1 MRTASR
7 RIQVCICIEKAVYP
21 YCVLSASFFEL
32 HPSAPVYFMSASDS
46 RPCQRTQTD
55 YQLSVLAVFWPYIR
69 PWRVQV
75 AAATAVLVMVALVLL
90 SLGRGLAYLV
100 DQGLGAG
107 DPALLDR
114 AVLITLGLGFVIGM
128 GSYLRMSILNYVAE
142 QIMASVR
149 RALFSH
155 VLTLPLHWFETA
167 KTGDVLAR
175 LNADTAVVQTV
186 LASTVSMAVRNVILL
201 IGGLVLVVLSS
212 TKMSVVVAAVV
223 PVVVIPLVILAK
235 RLRAASLAAQNALGE
250 VSAEAE
256 ESLTGIHT
264 VMAFAQNEQ
273 VMDRFDKRL
282 KQALLAALSRVR
294 LRAALSGFVIFM
306 VIAGVAVI
314 LWIGG
319 RDLLAG
325 TISAGDLSSFIFYAF
340 LVASSTGNL
349 SELGGELQRAAGAA
363 DRIATLLAVAP
374 QPDEAQKHLSLEPSD
389 KGITVAFTD
398 AGFTYPG
405 RPDVPVLENIS
416 FTAEPGQK
424 VAIVGPSGSG
434 KTTLF
439 QLLLRF
445 YPLQTGQIA
454 LNGVDA
460 SQVGLAELRSFI
472 GFVPQEPALFSV
484 TIAENIAFG
493 RPDASREEIK
503 AAARQAAA
511 HDFIQRLDGG
521 YDALVGEKGVRLSG
535 GQRQRIAI
543 ARAIL
548 CNPALLLLD
557 EATSAL
563 DSVSEAAI
571 QRALQELTVGRT
583 SLVIAHRLSTV
594 IDADKII
601 VLAEGRIV
609 ASGRHE
615 DLMVNSDL
623 YRELASRQL
632 G

>member
-1 MRTASR
+1 
-7 RIQVCICIEKAVYP
+7 
-21 YCVLSASFFEL
+21 
-32 HPSAPVYFMSASDS
+32 MSAFDS
-46 RPCQRTQTD
+46 RPYQPPQTD
-55 YQLSVLAVFWPYIR
+55 YQLSVLAVFWPYVR
-69 PWRVQV
+69 PWRLQV
-75 AAATAVLVMVALVLL
+75 AVATAVLIMVALVLL

-107 DPALLDR
+107 DPALLNR
-114 AVLITLGLGFVIGM
+114 AVLITLGLGFVIGV
-128 GSYLRMSILNYVAE
+128 GSYLRMSILNHVAE

-149 RALFSH
+149 WSVFSH
-155 VLTLPLHWFETA
+155 VLTLPLYWFETA

-212 TKMSVVVAAVV
+212 AKMSVVVAAVV
-223 PVVVIPLVILAK
+223 PVVVIPLVVLAK

-250 VSAEAE
+250 VLPRLKRAYRHSYGDVICSER
-256 ESLTGIHT
+256 TG
-264 VMAFAQNEQ
+264 
-273 VMDRFDKRL
+273 DGRFDKRL

-363 DRIATLLAVAP
+363 DRIARLLAVAP
-374 QPDEAQKHLSLEPSD
+374 QPDDAQKPLPLETSD
-389 KGITVAFTD
+389 KGISVTFTN

-405 RPDVPVLENIS
+405 RPDVPVLKNIS
-416 FTAEPGQK
+416 FTAEAGQK
-424 VAIVGPSGSG
+424 VAIVGPSGAG

-445 YPLQTGQIA
+445 YPLQTGQVVI
-454 LNGVDA
+454 NGVDA
-460 SQVGLAELRSFI
+460 SQVGLAELRSSI
-472 GFVPQEPALFSV
+472 GLVPQEPVLFSL

-493 RPDASREEIK
+493 RPDASRDEIK
-503 AAARQAAA
+503 
-511 HDFIQRLDGG
+511 
-521 YDALVGEKGVRLSG
+521 
-535 GQRQRIAI
+535 
-543 ARAIL
+543 
-548 CNPALLLLD
+548 
-557 EATSAL
+557 
-563 DSVSEAAI
+563 EAA
-571 QRALQELTVGRT
+571 
-583 SLVIAHRLSTV
+583 
-594 IDADKII
+594 
-601 VLAEGRIV
+601 
-609 ASGRHE
+609 
-615 DLMVNSDL
+615 
-623 YRELASRQL
+623 
-632 G
+632 

>member
-1 MRTASR
+1 
-7 RIQVCICIEKAVYP
+7 
-21 YCVLSASFFEL
+21 
-32 HPSAPVYFMSASDS
+32 MSASDS
-46 RPCQRTQTD
+46 RQCQRTQTD

-212 TKMSVVVAAVV
+212 AKMSVVVAAVV
-223 PVVVIPLVILAK
+223 PVVVIPLVVLAK
-235 RLRAASLAAQNALGE
+235 RLRVASLAAQNALGE

-264 VMAFAQNEQ
+264 VMSFAQNEQ
-273 VMDRFDKRL
+273 VMYRFDKRL

-472 GFVPQEPALFSV
+472 GLVPQEPALFSV

-601 VLAEGRIV
+601 VIAEGRIV

-623 YRELASRQL
+623 YRELAARQL

>member
-1 MRTASR
+1 
-7 RIQVCICIEKAVYP
+7 
-21 YCVLSASFFEL
+21 
-32 HPSAPVYFMSASDS
+32 MSTSDS
-46 RPCQRTQTD
+46 HPYQRPHKD
-55 YQLSVLAVFWPYIR
+55 YKLSILALFWPYIR
-69 PWRVQV
+69 PWRLQV
-75 AAATAVLVMVALVLL
+75 VAATAVLVMVALVLL

-114 AVLITLGLGFVIGM
+114 AVLITLGLGFVIGV
-128 GSYLRMSILNYVAE
+128 GSYLRISILNYVAE

-149 RALFSH
+149 WDLFSH

-212 TKMSVVVAAVV
+212 AKMSVVVAVVV
-223 PVVVIPLVILAK
+223 PVVVMPLVVLAK
-235 RLRAASLAAQNALGE
+235 RLRATSLTAQNALGE

-264 VMAFAQNEQ
+264 VMSFAQSEQ
-273 VMDRFDKRL
+273 VMNRFDKRL
-282 KQALLAALSRVR
+282 KQALQAALSRVR
-294 LRAALSGFVIFM
+294 LRASLSGFVVFM

-325 TISAGDLSSFIFYAF
+325 TITAGDLSSFIFYAF

-374 QPDEAQKHLSLEPSD
+374 QPDEAQKTLSLEPSD
-389 KGITVAFTD
+389 KGVTVSFSN

-405 RPDVPVLENIS
+405 RPDVPILENIS
-416 FTAEPGQK
+416 FIAEPGQK
-424 VAIVGPSGSG
+424 VAIVGPSGAG

-445 YPLQTGQIA
+445 YPLQTGQIT
-454 LNGVDA
+454 LNGVDT
-460 SQVGLAELRSFI
+460 SQVGLAELRSSI
-472 GFVPQEPALFSV
+472 GLVPQEPALFSL

-493 RPDASREEIK
+493 RPDASRDEIQ
-503 AAARQAAA
+503 AAAKQAAA
-511 HDFIQRLDGG
+511 HDFIQSLDGG

-623 YRELASRQL
+623 YRELAARQF

>member
-1 MRTASR
+1 
-7 RIQVCICIEKAVYP
+7 
-21 YCVLSASFFEL
+21 
-32 HPSAPVYFMSASDS
+32 MSAFDS
-46 RPCQRTQTD
+46 RPYQPPQTD
-55 YQLSVLAVFWPYIR
+55 YQLSVLAVFWPYVR
-69 PWRVQV
+69 PWRLQV
-75 AAATAVLVMVALVLL
+75 AVATAVLIMVALVLL

-107 DPALLDR
+107 DPALLNR
-114 AVLITLGLGFVIGM
+114 AVLITLGLGFVIGV
-128 GSYLRMSILNYVAE
+128 GSYLRMSILNHVAE

-149 RALFSH
+149 WSVFSH
-155 VLTLPLHWFETA
+155 VLTLPLYWFETA

-186 LASTVSMAVRNVILL
+186 LASTLSMAVRNVILL

-212 TKMSVVVAAVV
+212 AKMSVVVAAVV
-223 PVVVIPLVILAK
+223 PIVVIPLVVLAK

-256 ESLTGIHT
+256 ESITGIHT
-264 VMAFAQNEQ
+264 VMSFAQKAQ
-273 VMDRFDKRL
+273 VMDRFEKRL
-282 KQALLAALSRVR
+282 KQALEAALSRVR

-374 QPDEAQKHLSLEPSD
+374 QPDDAQKPLPLETSD
-389 KGITVAFTD
+389 KGISVTFTN

-405 RPDVPVLENIS
+405 RPDVPVLKNIS
-416 FTAEPGQK
+416 FTAEAGQK
-424 VAIVGPSGSG
+424 VAIVGPSGAG

-445 YPLQTGQIA
+445 YPLQTGQVVI
-454 LNGVDA
+454 NGVDA
-460 SQVGLAELRSFI
+460 SQVGLAELRSSI
-472 GFVPQEPALFSV
+472 GLVPQEPVLFSV

-493 RPDASREEIK
+493 RPDASRDEIK
-503 AAARQAAA
+503 EAARQAAA
-511 HDFIQRLDGG
+511 HDFIKRLDGG

-563 DSVSEAAI
+563 DTVSEAVI

-601 VLAEGRIV
+601 VMAEGRIV

-615 DLMVNSDL
+615 DLMAHSDL

>member
-1 MRTASR
+1 
-7 RIQVCICIEKAVYP
+7 
-21 YCVLSASFFEL
+21 
-32 HPSAPVYFMSASDS
+32 MSASDS
-46 RPCQRTQTD
+46 RPYQGPQTD
-55 YQLSVLAVFWPYIR
+55 YKLSILVIFWPYIR

-75 AAATAVLVMVALVLL
+75 AVATAVLVMVALVLL

-114 AVLITLGLGFVIGM
+114 AVLITLGLGFVIGV

-142 QIMASVR
+142 QIMAAVR
-149 RALFSH
+149 WALFSH

-212 TKMSVVVAAVV
+212 AKMSVVVAAVV

-235 RLRAASLAAQNALGE
+235 RLRAASLTAQNALGE

-264 VMAFAQNEQ
+264 VMSFAQNEQ

-282 KQALLAALSRVR
+282 KQALQAALSRVR

-325 TISAGDLSSFIFYAF
+325 TITAGDLSSFIFYAF

-374 QPDEAQKHLSLEPSD
+374 QPDEAQKHLSLETSD
-389 KGITVAFTD
+389 KGVTVSFSNAS
-398 AGFTYPG
+398 FTYPG
-405 RPDVPVLENIS
+405 RPDVPILENIS
-416 FTAEPGQK
+416 FVAEPGQK
-424 VAIVGPSGSG
+424 VAIVGPSGAG

-445 YPLQTGQIA
+445 YPLQTGKIT
-454 LNGVDA
+454 LNGVDT
-460 SQVGLAELRSFI
+460 SQVGLAELRSSI
-472 GFVPQEPALFSV
+472 GLVPQEPALFSL

-493 RPDASREEIK
+493 RPDASCDEIR

-511 HDFIQRLDGG
+511 HDFIQSLDGG

-571 QRALQELTVGRT
+571 QKALQELTVGRT

-601 VLAEGRIV
+601 VMAKGQIV

-615 DLMVNSDL
+615 DLMAHSDL
-623 YRELASRQL
+623 YRELASRQF

>member
-1 MRTASR
+1 
-7 RIQVCICIEKAVYP
+7 
-21 YCVLSASFFEL
+21 
-32 HPSAPVYFMSASDS
+32 MSASTS
-46 RPCQRTQTD
+46 RSSKRRKAD
-55 YQLSVLAVFWPYIR
+55 YHSSVLALFWPYIK
-69 PWRVQV
+69 PWRIQV
-75 AAATAVLVMVALVLL
+75 AAATTILVLVALVLL

-100 DQGLGAG
+100 DKGLGAG

-114 AVLITLGLGFVIGM
+114 AVLITLVLGFIIGV

-149 RALFSH
+149 RALFAH

-175 LNADTAVVQTV
+175 LNTDTAVVQTV

-201 IGGLVLVVLSS
+201 IGGLILVVLSS
-212 TKMSVVVAAVV
+212 AKMSVVVAAVV
-223 PVVVIPLVILAK
+223 PVVVIPLVVLAK
-235 RLRAASLAAQNALGE
+235 RLRAASLAAQDALGE

-264 VMAFAQNEQ
+264 VMAFAQNQQ
-273 VMDRFDKRL
+273 VMDRFNKQL
-282 KQALLAALSRVR
+282 KQALQAALSRVR

-314 LWIGG
+314 LWTGG

-363 DRIATLLAVAP
+363 DRIASLLEVAP
-374 QPDEAQKHLSLEPSD
+374 QPDETRKKLSLRPDD
-389 KGITVAFTD
+389 KGVTVAFSD
-398 AGFTYPG
+398 ASFTYPSL
-405 RPDVPVLENIS
+405 PDVPVLNSVS
-416 FTAEPGQK
+416 FTAAPGQK
-424 VAIVGPSGSG
+424 VAIVGPSGAG

-439 QLLLRF
+439 QLLLRL
-445 YPLQTGQIA
+445 YPLTAGQITV
-454 LNGVDA
+454 NGVKA
-460 SQVGLAELRSFI
+460 NQVGLADLRSLI

-484 TIAENIAFG
+484 SIAENIAFG
-493 RPDASREEIK
+493 RPKASRDEIE
-503 AAARQAAA
+503 AAARKAAA
-511 HDFIQRLDGG
+511 HDFIMRLDGG

-563 DSVSEAAI
+563 DSLSEAAI
-571 QRALQELTVGRT
+571 QGALKDLTAGRT

-601 VLAEGRIV
+601 VMAEGRVI

-615 DLMVNSDL
+615 ELMVCSHL
-623 YRELASRQL
+623 YRELAARQL

>member
-1 MRTASR
+1 
-7 RIQVCICIEKAVYP
+7 
-21 YCVLSASFFEL
+21 
-32 HPSAPVYFMSASDS
+32 MSASDS
-46 RPCQRTQTD
+46 PPCQRTQTD
-55 YQLSVLAVFWPYIR
+55 YQLSVLAVFWPYIK
-69 PWRVQV
+69 PWRVRV

-114 AVLITLGLGFVIGM
+114 AVLITLGLGFVIGL

-149 RALFSH
+149 RTLFSH

-212 TKMSVVVAAVV
+212 AKMSVVVAAVV
-223 PVVVIPLVILAK
+223 PVVVIPLVVLAK

-405 RPDVPVLENIS
+405 RPDVPVLENIN

-535 GQRQRIAI
+535 GQRQRIAGVEHD
-543 ARAIL
+543 
-548 CNPALLLLD
+548 LLL
-557 EATSAL
+557 
-563 DSVSEAAI
+563 
-571 QRALQELTVGRT
+571 QPKQ
-583 SLVIAHRLSTV
+583 
-594 IDADKII
+594 
-601 VLAEGRIV
+601 LAEAI
-609 ASGRHE
+609 ACFNKA
-615 DLMVNSDL
+615 LC
-623 YRELASRQL
+623 
-632 G
+632 

>member
-1 MRTASR
+1 
-7 RIQVCICIEKAVYP
+7 
-21 YCVLSASFFEL
+21 
-32 HPSAPVYFMSASDS
+32 MSASDS
-46 RPCQRTQTD
+46 RQCQRTQTD

-75 AAATAVLVMVALVLL
+75 AVATAVLVIVALVLL

-107 DPALLDR
+107 DPELLDR

-142 QIMASVR
+142 QVMTSVR

-212 TKMSVVVAAVV
+212 AKMSVVVAAVV
-223 PVVVIPLVILAK
+223 PVVVIPLVVLAK
-235 RLRAASLAAQNALGE
+235 RLRVASLAAQNALGE

-264 VMAFAQNEQ
+264 VMSFAQNEQ
-273 VMDRFDKRL
+273 VMYRFEKRL
-282 KQALLAALSRVR
+282 KQALLEALSRVR

-405 RPDVPVLENIS
+405 RPGVPVLENIS

-472 GFVPQEPALFSV
+472 GLVPQEPALFSL

-601 VLAEGRIV
+601 VIAEGRIV

-623 YRELASRQL
+623 YRELAARQL

>member
-1 MRTASR
+1 
-7 RIQVCICIEKAVYP
+7 
-21 YCVLSASFFEL
+21 
-32 HPSAPVYFMSASDS
+32 MSASTS
-46 RPCQRTQTD
+46 RPSNRRKADCH
-55 YQLSVLAVFWPYIR
+55 LSVLALFWPYIK
-69 PWRVQV
+69 PWRIQV
-75 AAATAVLVMVALVLL
+75 AAATTILVLVALVLL

-100 DQGLGAG
+100 DKGLGAG

-114 AVLITLGLGFVIGM
+114 AVLITLALGLIIGV

-149 RALFSH
+149 RALFAH
-155 VLTLPLHWFETA
+155 ILTLPLHWFETA

-175 LNADTAVVQTV
+175 LNTDTAVVQTV

-201 IGGLVLVVLSS
+201 IGGLILVVLSS
-212 TKMSVVVAAVV
+212 AKMSVVVATVV
-223 PVVVIPLVILAK
+223 PVVVIPLVVLAK
-235 RLRAASLAAQNALGE
+235 RLRAASLVAQDALGE

-264 VMAFAQNEQ
+264 VMAFAQNQQ
-273 VMDRFDKRL
+273 VMDRFNKQL
-282 KQALLAALSRVR
+282 KQALQAALSRVR

-314 LWIGG
+314 LWTGG

-363 DRIATLLAVAP
+363 DRIASLLEVAP
-374 QPDEAQKHLSLEPSD
+374 QPDEARKKLSLRPDD
-389 KGITVAFTD
+389 KGVTVAFSD
-398 AGFTYPG
+398 ASFTYPSL
-405 RPDVPVLENIS
+405 PDVPVLNSVS
-416 FTAEPGQK
+416 FTAAPGQK
-424 VAIVGPSGSG
+424 VAIVGPSGAG

-439 QLLLRF
+439 QLLLRL
-445 YPLQTGQIA
+445 YPLTAGQITV
-454 LNGVDA
+454 NGVKVN
-460 SQVGLAELRSFI
+460 QVGLADLRSLI

-484 TIAENIAFG
+484 SIAENIAFG
-493 RPDASREEIK
+493 RPKASRDEIE
-503 AAARQAAA
+503 AAARKAAA
-511 HDFIQRLDGG
+511 HDFIMRLDGG

-548 CNPALLLLD
+548 CDPALLLLD

-563 DSVSEAAI
+563 DSLSEAAI
-571 QRALQELTVGRT
+571 QGALKDLTAGRT

-601 VLAEGRIV
+601 VMAEGRVI

-615 DLMVNSDL
+615 ELMVCSDL
-623 YRELASRQL
+623 YRELAARQL

>member
-1 MRTASR
+1 M
-7 RIQVCICIEKAVYP
+7 
-21 YCVLSASFFEL
+21 
-32 HPSAPVYFMSASDS
+32 
-46 RPCQRTQTD
+46 
-55 YQLSVLAVFWPYIR
+55 
-69 PWRVQV
+69 
-75 AAATAVLVMVALVLL
+75 ATAVLIMVALVLL

-107 DPALLDR
+107 DPALLNR
-114 AVLITLGLGFVIGM
+114 AVLITLGLGFVIGV
-128 GSYLRMSILNYVAE
+128 GSYLRMSILNHVAE

-149 RALFSH
+149 WSLFSH
-155 VLTLPLHWFETA
+155 VLTLPLYWFETA

-186 LASTVSMAVRNVILL
+186 LASTLSMAVRNVILL

-212 TKMSVVVAAVV
+212 AKMSVVVAAVV
-223 PVVVIPLVILAK
+223 PIVVIPLVVLAK

-256 ESLTGIHT
+256 ESITGIHT
-264 VMAFAQNEQ
+264 VMSFAQKTQ
-273 VMDRFDKRL
+273 VMDRFEKRL
-282 KQALLAALSRVR
+282 KQALQAALSRVR

-374 QPDEAQKHLSLEPSD
+374 QPDDAQKPLPLETSD
-389 KGITVAFTD
+389 KGISVTFTN

-405 RPDVPVLENIS
+405 RPDVPVLKNIS
-416 FTAEPGQK
+416 FTAEAGQK
-424 VAIVGPSGSG
+424 VAIVGPSGAG

-445 YPLQTGQIA
+445 YPLQTGQVVI
-454 LNGVDA
+454 NGVDA
-460 SQVGLAELRSFI
+460 SQVGLAELRSSI
-472 GFVPQEPALFSV
+472 GLVPQEPVLFSV

-493 RPDASREEIK
+493 RPDASRDEIK
-503 AAARQAAA
+503 EAARQAAA
-511 HDFIQRLDGG
+511 HDFIKRLDGG

-563 DSVSEAAI
+563 DTVSEAVI

-601 VLAEGRIV
+601 VMAEGRIV

-615 DLMVNSDL
+615 DLMAHSDL

>member
-1 MRTASR
+1 
-7 RIQVCICIEKAVYP
+7 
-21 YCVLSASFFEL
+21 
-32 HPSAPVYFMSASDS
+32 MSGSS
-46 RPCQRTQTD
+46 HQNQSGRPAQT
-55 YQLSVLAVFWPYIR
+55 YSLSVLAVFWPYIR
-69 PWRVQV
+69 PHRARVV
-75 AAATAVLVMVALVLL
+75 AATTILILVAFVLL
-90 SLGRGLAYLV
+90 SLGRGLAFLV
-100 DQGLGAG
+100 DKGLGAG
-107 DPALLDR
+107 DPVLLDR
-114 AVLITLGLGFVIGM
+114 AVLVTMGLGLAIGV
-128 GSYLRMSILNYVAE
+128 GSYLRMSILNHVAE
-142 QIMASVR
+142 QVMASIR
-149 RALFSH
+149 RALFAH
-155 VLTLPLHWFETA
+155 VLSLPLHWFETA

-201 IGGLVLVVLSS
+201 VGGLVLVVLSS
-212 TKMSVVVAAVV
+212 AKMSVVVAAVV
-223 PVVVIPLVILAK
+223 PVVVIPLVLLAR
-235 RLRAASLAAQNALGE
+235 RLRAASRAAQDALGE

-256 ESLTGIHT
+256 ESLSGIRT
-264 VMAFAQNEQ
+264 VMAFAQSPQ
-273 VMDRFDKRL
+273 VLSRFDKRL
-282 KQALLAALSRVR
+282 QQALDAALSRVR
-294 LRAALSGFVIFM
+294 FRAALSGFVLFM
-306 VIAGVAVI
+306 VVAGVAII

-325 TISAGDLSSFIFYAF
+325 NISAGDLSSFIFYAF

-363 DRIATLLAVAP
+363 DRIAALLSVAP
-374 QPDEAQKHLSLEPSD
+374 QPDNTDRSLPPLALEN
-389 KGITVAFTD
+389 GVTVAFD
-398 AGFTYPG
+398 GAGFAYPG
-405 RPDVPVLENIS
+405 RPDLAVLHGAS

-424 VAIVGPSGSG
+424 VAIVGPSGAG

-445 YPLQTGQIA
+445 YPLSSGVIT
-454 LNGVDA
+454 LNGVDTSKMA
-460 SQVGLAELRSFI
+460 LADVRGLI
-472 GFVPQEPALFSV
+472 GLVPQDPALFSLSV
-484 TIAENIAFG
+484 AENIAFG
-493 RPDASREEIK
+493 RPEASRQEIE

-511 HDFIQRLDGG
+511 HDFITALDGG

-571 QRALQELTVGRT
+571 QDALAGLMKGRT

-601 VLAEGRIV
+601 VMAEGRLV
-609 ASGRHE
+609 ATGTHE
-615 DLMVNSDL
+615 ELMAGSEL
-623 YRELASRQL
+623 YRELAARQL

>member
-1 MRTASR
+1 
-7 RIQVCICIEKAVYP
+7 
-21 YCVLSASFFEL
+21 
-32 HPSAPVYFMSASDS
+32 MSTSDS
-46 RPCQRTQTD
+46 RPSYLPQTD
-55 YQLSVLAVFWPYIR
+55 YHLSVLAIFWPYVR

-75 AAATAVLVMVALVLL
+75 AAATAILVLVALVLL

-100 DQGLGAG
+100 DKGLGAG

-128 GSYLRMSILNYVAE
+128 GSYLRMSILNHVAE
-142 QIMASVR
+142 KIMASVR
-149 RALFSH
+149 RALFAH

-212 TKMSVVVAAVV
+212 PKMSVVVAAVV
-223 PVVVIPLVILAK
+223 PVVVIPLVVLAK
-235 RLRAASLAAQNALGE
+235 RLRVASLVAQNALGE

-264 VMAFAQNEQ
+264 VMAFAQNKQ
-273 VMDRFDKRL
+273 VMSRFDRQL
-282 KQALLAALSRVR
+282 NQALRAALSRVR

-306 VIAGVAVI
+306 VIAGVAII
-314 LWIGG
+314 LWTGG

-363 DRIATLLAVAP
+363 DRIASLLAVAP
-374 QPDEAQKHLSLEPSD
+374 QPDAAQKHLTSKTAD
-389 KGITVAFTD
+389 KGITVAFND

-405 RPDVPVLENIS
+405 RPNVPVLNNVS

-424 VAIVGPSGSG
+424 VAIVGPSGAG

-445 YPLQTGQIA
+445 YPLQAGQIT

-460 SQVGLAELRSFI
+460 CQIGLAELRSFI
-472 GFVPQEPALFSV
+472 GLVPQEPALFSV

-493 RPDASREEIK
+493 RPDASRTKIE

-601 VLAEGRIV
+601 VMDRGRIV
-609 ASGRHE
+609 ASGSHE
-615 DLMVNSDL
+615 DLMAHSDL
-623 YRELASRQL
+623 YRELAAHQL